1 MEHWHEMIS
10 GFAENVQPFFMI
22 PSARAD
28 RLNKTMLLTICSMK
42 NLVLINLN
50 LLNACDTQDGPRME
64 RLYKASDIVR
74 YK

>member
-22 PSARAD
+22 PSAQAD

-42 NLVLINLN
+42 KLAPINLIF
-50 LLNACDTQDGPRME
+50 LMLVKYKSEMT
-64 RLYKASDIVR
+64 LYRQAMRKLIV
-74 YK
+74 